1 MEVLIVGGGIGG
13 QTLAL
18 TLHAAGLRCRVF
30 EAASE
35 IKPLGVGINLLPHAM
50 RELTALGVQPA
61 LARVAIEPKEF
72 AYFTHNGQFI
82 FSEPCGVHAGYPY
95 PHYSIHRGDLLM
107 VLYGA
112 ARERIGDQNIVC
124 NRRCVRVEQDD
135 TSATAHFVDRDGK
148 ALPPER
154 ADIIIACDGIH
165 SVVRKQFHPNE
176 GPPVFHGINI
186 WRGVTIAKPFL
197 TGGSITRIGGL
208 FTTSKLLFYPIRNNV
223 DGNGNQLI
231 NWSAEVVQT
240 EHDAVDWSKPG
251 NLDDFYPIYKDWSFD
266 WLDAARMLREAEFI
280 LTYPM
285 VDRHPIDRWTFGR
298 ITLLGDAA
306 HPMYPR
312 GGNGGAQSIIDA
324 ARLAHLLKTNPVPVA
339 ALKAYEAERIPAT
352 SKVVMQS
359 RNAPPDQIIDLVEQR
374 TGGKR
379 FDNLDNVVT
388 DDELRSVSQ
397 NYSRIAG
404 YDMDSILRHRA

>member
-1 MEVLIVGGGIGG
+1 MEVLIIGGGIGG

-50 RELTALGVQPA
+50 RELMALGVQPA

-112 ARERIGDQNIVC
+112 ARERIGDENIVC
-124 NRRCVRVEQDD
+124 NRRCVRVEQNN
-135 TSATAHFVDRDGK
+135 TSATAHFVDRDGH

-208 FTTSKLLFYPIRNNV
+208 FTTSKLLFYPIRDNV
-223 DGNGNQLI
+223 DGKGNQLI

-266 WLDAARMLREAEFI
+266 WLDAAKMLRDAEFI

-324 ARLAHLLKTNPVPVA
+324 ARLAHLLATTPDPVA

-379 FDNLDNVVT
+379 FDNLDDVVT

-397 NYSRIAG
+397 TYSRVAG
-404 YDMDSILRHRA
+404 YDMDSILRQRA

>member
-1 MEVLIVGGGIGG
+1 VDVLIIGGGIGG

-18 TLHAAGLRCRVF
+18 TLHAAGLGCRVF

-82 FSEPCGVHAGYPY
+82 FSEPCGVHADYPY

-112 ARERIGDQNIVC
+112 ARERIGDENIVC
-124 NRRCVRVEQDD
+124 NRRCIRVEQDD
-135 TSATAHFVDRDGK
+135 TSATALFVDRDGN
-148 ALPPER
+148 ALPPQR
-154 ADIIIACDGIH
+154 ADIIVACDGIH

-208 FTTSKLLFYPIRNNV
+208 FTTSKLLFYPIRDNV
-223 DGNGNQLI
+223 DGMGNQLI

-251 NLDDFYPIYKDWSFD
+251 NLDDFYPIYKDWCFD
-266 WLDAARMLREAEFI
+266 WLDAAKMLRDAEFI

-324 ARLAHLLKTNPVPVA
+324 ARLAHLLKTTPDPVA

-379 FDNLDNVVT
+379 FDNLDDVVT

-397 NYSRIAG
+397 TYSRVAG
-404 YDMDSILRHRA
+404 YDMASLRQRA

>member
-1 MEVLIVGGGIGG
+1 VDVLIIGGGIGG

-82 FSEPCGVHAGYPY
+82 FSEPCGVNAGYPY

-112 ARERIGDQNIVC
+112 ARERIGDENIVC

-135 TSATAHFVDRDGK
+135 TSATAHFVDRDGN

-165 SVVRKQFHPNE
+165 SMVRKQFHPNE

-208 FTTSKLLFYPIRNNV
+208 FTTSKLLFYPIRDNV
-223 DGNGNQLI
+223 DGKGNQLI

-324 ARLAHLLKTNPVPVA
+324 ARLAHLLKTTADPVA

-379 FDNLDNVVT
+379 FDNLDDVVT

-397 NYSRIAG
+397 TYSRVAG
-404 YDMDSILRHRA
+404 YDMASLRQRA